1 MIYSDRCLSVT
12 LGSGKRVLIPI
23 IVTIVTVCQ
32 NWPKLYNWN
41 MHRLKMKAIV
51 AQSGPT
57 PWIVVCQSLEFSV
70 RGILQARILE
80 RVAVPSP
87 RDLPSPEME
96 PGSLALQGD
105 SLPSEPLQIKLG
117 RKRNSFLA
125 ILIWNTHSM
134 TPKASHALIQAP
146 H

>member
-1 MIYSDRCLSVT
+1 
-12 LGSGKRVLIPI
+12 
-23 IVTIVTVCQ
+23 
-32 NWPKLYNWN
+32 
-41 MHRLKMKAIV
+41 MKVIV

-87 RDLPSPEME
+87 RDLPSPRME

-117 RKRNSFLA
+117 RKRNSFLG
-125 ILIWNTHSM
+125 ILILNTHSIA
-134 TPKASHALIQAP
+134 PEASHALTQASR
-146 H
+146 